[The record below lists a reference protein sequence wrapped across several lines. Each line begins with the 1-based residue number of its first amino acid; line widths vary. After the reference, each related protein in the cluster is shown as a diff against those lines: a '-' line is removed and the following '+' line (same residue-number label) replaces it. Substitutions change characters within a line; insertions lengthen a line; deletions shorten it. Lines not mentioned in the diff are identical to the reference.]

1 MCGASD
7 AMFVND
13 ATCRYSASI
22 VVPGNSS
29 ELGVAS
35 RERKKKALRIETA
48 VAKSSFFVLAAMFV
62 YMQSKKKK
70 KKKRPGIAQ

>member
-1 MCGASD
+1 
-7 AMFVND
+7 MFVND

-35 RERKKKALRIETA
+35 RERKKKRQRRLSPSRRFCLGRNVRVYAVKEEEEKEEEETWNSA
-48 VAKSSFFVLAAMFV
+48 VRV
-62 YMQSKKKK
+62 
-70 KKKRPGIAQ
+70 RP